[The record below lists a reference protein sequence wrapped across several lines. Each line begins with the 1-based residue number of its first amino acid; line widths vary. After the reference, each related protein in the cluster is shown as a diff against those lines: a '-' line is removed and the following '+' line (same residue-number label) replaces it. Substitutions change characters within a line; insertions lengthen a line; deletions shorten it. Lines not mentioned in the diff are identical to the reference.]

1 MLKKSKAKYGH
12 PSLFEKGVMFLNNF
26 WPQVIIL
33 SSLVILASLFFPSG
47 ESLKYSYQLNDIPRE
62 PIIAP
67 FTFPILKSE
76 EKLKTDLEEAL
87 SSEPFVFKRNK
98 ELVKKW
104 TNSLENFFLLS
115 EDIRQTKD
123 QCLQSKDLIYRYRY
137 DANYEMI
144 LSDYK
149 TDSTKLSQLVLDIEN
164 KYPVS
169 VQETPWSSFLD
180 VEYQSGIQYDLNEF
194 ETIIIQICRN
204 RWAEGIY
211 DIPRTD
217 IISEKIM
224 MIHQDE
230 VPFMANPDE
239 YHDLESAWI
248 RAKQELTQSY
258 AKTDEDQYTTGY
270 ALIVEFMKPNLIYDK
285 ETTERRQQSRLSKV
299 SRFQGTILKDERI
312 VDANERII
320 EDVLLTLESLAN
332 AIDEKEG
339 KKTGLQAFF
348 SYLGRLIVIGAII
361 SFTFTF
367 IGVYRMPIFQ
377 EWKMIFLIA
386 LVFLVELVLV
396 YLLVIQLGFSPY
408 FLFLTVL
415 AMTLT
420 ILFDARIG
428 FMGTTSMAILNAV
441 MIGNNLDFIIIGMTL
456 SSIAMYNVRE
466 LRTRAKVFT
475 TIFSLLFI
483 SFVIL
488 IGLGFF
494 KGNPWS
500 AIWIDLLPLLITS
513 VLAPVVTYGLI
524 GLLEI
529 PFDITTDLT
538 LIELLDFEH
547 PLLKRL
553 QQEANGTFNHSIV
566 VGNLAEACANAIGAH
581 SLLCRVGAYYHDV
594 GKMVRPEYFIE
605 NQFTGENKH
614 DTLTYVMSAKTIK
627 NHVKEG
633 LELAREYK
641 VPKIVRDF
649 IPMHH
654 GTTRVE
660 YFYRKALENAEDP
673 VKVDKKAFQYP
684 GPKPNTKETGILM
697 LCEAI
702 EAAVR
707 SLKNPDIIKIEAM
720 INKII
725 KYRIDE
731 GQLDKCPL
739 TLDELR
745 KIKGTVDG
753 NTGMLPV
760 LRGIYHIR
768 IEYPDSEKEKSE
780 KSQQL

>member
-1 MLKKSKAKYGH
+1 
-12 PSLFEKGVMFLNNF
+12 
-26 WPQVIIL
+26 
-33 SSLVILASLFFPSG
+33 
-47 ESLKYSYQLNDIPRE
+47 
-62 PIIAP
+62 
-67 FTFPILKSE
+67 
-76 EKLKTDLEEAL
+76 
-87 SSEPFVFKRNK
+87 
-98 ELVKKW
+98 
-104 TNSLENFFLLS
+104 
-115 EDIRQTKD
+115 
-123 QCLQSKDLIYRYRY
+123 
-137 DANYEMI
+137 MI
-144 LSDYK
+144 
-149 TDSTKLSQLVLDIEN
+149 STE
-164 KYPVS
+164 
-169 VQETPWSSFLD
+169 ETPWASFLD
-180 VEYQSGIQYDLNEF
+180 VEYKTGPQYDLNEF
-194 ETIIIQICRN
+194 EKTIIQICRN

-211 DIPRTD
+211 DIPKMN
-217 IISEKIM
+217 IKSEKTM
-224 MIHQDE
+224 VHQSE
-230 VPFMANPDE
+230 VPILSNTDE

-258 AKTDEDQYTTGY
+258 SIKNEVQNTIGY

-285 ETTERRQQSRLSKV
+285 EVTERRQQSRLDRV
-299 SRFQGTILKDERI
+299 PRFQGTILKEERI
-312 VDANERII
+312 VDANERIS
-320 EDVLLTLESLAN
+320 EEVLLTLESLAT
-332 AIDEKEG
+332 AIGEKEG
-339 KKTGLQAFF
+339 GKTGAQVFF
-348 SYLGRLIVIGAII
+348 SYFGRLIVIGSII
-361 SFTFTF
+361 SLAFTFLS
-367 IGVYRMPIFQ
+367 VYRRSIFQ
-377 EWKMIFLIA
+377 QWKMIFLIS
-386 LVFLVELVLV
+386 LIFLTETVLV
-396 YLLVIQLGFSPY
+396 YLSVIQLGFSPY
-408 FLFLTVL
+408 FLFLTVS

-441 MIGNNLDFIIIGMTL
+441 MIGNNLDFIIVGMTL
-456 SSIAMYNVRE
+456 SSMAMYNVRE
-466 LRTRAKVFT
+466 LRTRTQVFT

-483 SFVIL
+483 SVVVL
-488 IGLGFF
+488 IGLGLF

-500 AIWIDLLPLLITS
+500 TIWSDLLPLVITS
-513 VLAPVVTYGLI
+513 ILAPIITYGLI
-524 GLLEI
+524 GILEI
-529 PFDITTDLT
+529 AFQITTDLT

-566 VGNLAEACANAIGAH
+566 VGNLAEACANAIGAR

-594 GKMVRPEYFIE
+594 GKMIRPEYFIE

-660 YFYRKALENAEDP
+660 YFYRKALENAEKP
-673 VKVDKKAFQYP
+673 ERVDKKAFQYP

-720 INKII
+720 IDKII
-725 KYRIDE
+725 KHRIDE
-731 GQLDKCPL
+731 GQLDTCPL
-739 TLDELR
+739 TLDELK

-753 NTGMLPV
+753 NSGMLPV

-768 IEYPDSEKEKSE
+768 VEYPDMEIEKSE
-780 KSQQL
+780 TPTSS

>member
-1 MLKKSKAKYGH
+1 MLKKSKKKYGKL
-12 PSLFEKGVMFLNNF
+12 SLFERAAPVLNEF
-26 WPQVIIL
+26 WPQAVIL
-33 SSLVILASLFFPSG
+33 SSLVVLSSFFFPRG
-47 ESLKYSYQLNDIPRE
+47 EALKYFFQLNDIPRE

-76 EKLKTDLEEAL
+76 EKLKTDLKNAL
-87 SSEPFVFKRNK
+87 KLEPFLFKRNTK
-98 ELVKKW
+98 FVQKW
-104 TNSLENFFLLS
+104 TNSLENFFLIS
-115 EDIRQTKD
+115 EEIMEAKGKY
-123 QCLQSKDLIYRYRY
+123 LQSKDLVYRYRY
-137 DANYEMI
+137 DENYDI
-144 LSDYK
+144 VLADFK
-149 TDSTKLSQLVLDIEN
+149 ADSIELSQLNLNIETQYSISIN
-164 KYPVS
+164 
-169 VQETPWSSFLD
+169 ETPWASFFD
-180 VEYQSGIQYDLNEF
+180 VGYQTGPQYDLSEF
-194 ETIIIQICRN
+194 ENTIIQICRN

-211 DIPRTD
+211 DIPKID
-217 IISEKIM
+217 IKSDKT
-224 MIHQDE
+224 MIDQGK
-230 VPFMANPDE
+230 VPVLANADE

-248 RAKQELTQSY
+248 KAKQELTQSY
-258 AKTDEDQYTTGY
+258 SNKNEIQNTIGY
-270 ALIVEFMKPNLIYDK
+270 DLIVEFMKPNLIYDK
-285 ETTERRQQSRLSKV
+285 EVTERRQQSRLDRV
-299 SRFQGTILKDERI
+299 PRFQGTILKDERI
-312 VDANERII
+312 VDANERIS
-320 EDVLLTLESLAN
+320 EEVLLTLESLAT
-332 AIDEKEG
+332 AVGEKEG
-339 KKTGLQAFF
+339 GKTGAQVFL
-348 SYLGRLIVIGAII
+348 SYFGRLIVIGSII
-361 SFTFTF
+361 SLAFTFLS
-367 IGVYRMPIFQ
+367 VYRRSIFQ
-377 EWKMIFLIA
+377 QWKMIFLIS
-386 LVFLVELVLV
+386 LVFLTETVLV
-396 YLLVIQLGFSPY
+396 YLSVIQLGFSPY
-408 FLFLTVL
+408 FLFLTVS

-441 MIGNNLDFIIIGMTL
+441 MIGNNLDFIIVGMTL
-456 SSIAMYNVRE
+456 SSMAMYNVRE
-466 LRTRAKVFT
+466 LRTRTQVFT

-483 SFVIL
+483 SVVVL
-488 IGLGFF
+488 IGLGLF

-500 AIWIDLLPLLITS
+500 AIWIDLLPLIITS
-513 VLAPVVTYGLI
+513 ILAPIITYGLI

-529 PFDITTDLT
+529 AFQITTDLT

-566 VGNLAEACANAIGAH
+566 VGNLAEACANAIGAR

-594 GKMVRPEYFIE
+594 GKMIRPEYFIE
-605 NQFTGENKH
+605 NQYTGENKH

-660 YFYRKALENAEDP
+660 YFYRKAVENAEKSE
-673 VKVDKKAFQYP
+673 KVDKKVFQYP

-720 INKII
+720 IDKII
-725 KYRIDE
+725 KHRIDE
-731 GQLDKCPL
+731 GQMDTCPL
-739 TLDELR
+739 TLSELK
-745 KIKGTVDG
+745 KIKGSVDG

-768 IEYPDSEKEKSE
+768 VEYPDAETETSKVST
-780 KSQQL
+780 

>member
-1 MLKKSKAKYGH
+1 MLKNSKKKYGK
-12 PSLFEKGVMFLNNF
+12 PSLFEKAFTSLNKF
-26 WPQVIIL
+26 WPQAIIL
-33 SSLVILASLFFPSG
+33 SSLVILSSLFFPSG

-87 SSEPFVFKRNK
+87 RLEPFVFKRNT
-98 ELVKKW
+98 ELVQKW

-115 EDIRQTKD
+115 EDIRKTKD
-123 QCLQSKDLIYRYRY
+123 KYLQSQDLVYRYRH
-137 DANYEMI
+137 DENYNI
-144 LSDYK
+144 VLRDFK
-149 TDSTKLSQLVLDIEN
+149 ADSIKLSQLNLDIEN
-164 KYPVS
+164 KYS
-169 VQETPWSSFLD
+169 ISIKEIPWGSFLD
-180 VEYQSGIQYDLNEF
+180 VEYQTGPQYELNEF
-194 ETIIIQICRN
+194 ENTIIQICRN

-211 DIPRTD
+211 DIPKMD
-217 IISEKIM
+217 IISDKT
-224 MIHQDE
+224 MIHQGK
-230 VPFMANPDE
+230 VPVLANTDE

-258 AKTDEDQYTTGY
+258 ARPAEAQNTTGY
-270 ALIVEFMKPNLIYDK
+270 SLIVEFMKPNLIYDK
-285 ETTERRQQSRLSKV
+285 EVTERRQQSRLDRV
-299 SRFQGTILKDERI
+299 PRFQGTILKDERI
-312 VDANERII
+312 VDANERIS
-320 EDVLLTLESLAN
+320 EEVLLTLESLAT

-339 KKTGLQAFF
+339 KKTGLQAYF
-348 SYLGRLIVIGAII
+348 SYFGRLIVIGAII
-361 SFTFTF
+361 SLAFTFLS
-367 IGVYRMPIFQ
+367 VYRMPIFQ

-386 LVFLVELVLV
+386 LVFLVETVLV
-396 YLLVIQLGFSPY
+396 YLVVIQLGFSPY
-408 FLFLTVL
+408 FLFLTVS

-441 MIGNNLDFIIIGMTL
+441 MIGNNLDFIIVGMTL
-456 SSIAMYNVRE
+456 STMAMYNVRE
-466 LRTRAKVFT
+466 LRTRTQIFT

-483 SFVIL
+483 SFVVL
-488 IGLGFF
+488 IGLGLF

-500 AIWIDLLPLLITS
+500 TIWTDLLPLVITS
-513 VLAPVVTYGLI
+513 ILAPVVTYGLI

-529 PFDITTDLT
+529 AFQITTDLT

-566 VGNLAEACANAIGAH
+566 VGNLAEACANAIGAR

-594 GKMVRPEYFIE
+594 GKMIRPEYFIE

-660 YFYRKALENAEDP
+660 YFYRKALENAENSER
-673 VKVDKKAFQYP
+673 VDKKAFQYP

-707 SLKNPDIIKIEAM
+707 SLKSPDIIKIEAM
-720 INKII
+720 IDKII

-731 GQLDKCPL
+731 GQLDTCPL
-739 TLDELR
+739 TLDELK
-745 KIKGTVDG
+745 KIKGSVDG

-768 IEYPDSEKEKSE
+768 VEYPDSEMETSKASTQ
-780 KSQQL
+780 S

>member
-1 MLKKSKAKYGH
+1 MLERSKKKYGK
-12 PSLFEKGVMFLNNF
+12 SSFFKRAFTFLNKF
-26 WPQVIIL
+26 WPQIIIL
-33 SSLVILASLFFPSG
+33 SSLVFLSSLFFPSG

-76 EKLKTDLEEAL
+76 EKLETELEEAL
-87 SSEPFVFKRNK
+87 RLEPFVFKRNTK
-98 ELVKKW
+98 LVQKW
-104 TNSLENFFLLS
+104 TNSLEIFFLLS
-115 EDIRQTKD
+115 EEIRKTKD
-123 QCLQSKDLIYRYRY
+123 KYLQSKDLVYRYRY
-137 DANYEMI
+137 DENYN
-144 LSDYK
+144 LVLADFK
-149 TDSTKLSQLVLDIEN
+149 ADSTELSQLNSDIEK
-164 KYPVS
+164 KYLIS
-169 VQETPWSSFLD
+169 TKEIPWASFLD
-180 VEYQSGIQYDLNEF
+180 VEYKTGPQYDLNEF
-194 ETIIIQICRN
+194 EKTIIQICRN

-211 DIPRTD
+211 DIPKMN
-217 IISEKIM
+217 IKSEKT
-224 MIHQDE
+224 MIHQGE
-230 VPFMANPDE
+230 VPILSNTDE

-248 RAKQELTQSY
+248 RAKQELTQYY
-258 AKTDEDQYTTGY
+258 ANPEEPQHTIGY

-285 ETTERRQQSRLSKV
+285 DVTERRQQSRLDRV
-299 SRFQGTILKDERI
+299 PRFQGTILKDERI
-312 VDANERII
+312 VDANERIS
-320 EDVLLTLESLAN
+320 EEVLLTLESLSTS
-332 AIDEKEG
+332 IDEKEG
-339 KKTGLQAFF
+339 KKTGLEAFL
-348 SYLGRLIVIGAII
+348 SYFGRLIVVGSII
-361 SFTFTF
+361 SLSFTFLS
-367 IGVYRMPIFQ
+367 VYRMEIFQ

-386 LVFLVELVLV
+386 LVFFVETVLV
-396 YLLVIQLGFSPY
+396 YLLVIQLGFSHY
-408 FLFLTVL
+408 FLFLTVS

-441 MIGNNLDFIIIGMTL
+441 MLGNNLDFIIVGMTL
-456 SSIAMYNVRE
+456 SSMAMYNVRE
-466 LRTRAKVFT
+466 LRTRTQVFT
-475 TIFSLLFI
+475 TIFSLLFT
-483 SFVIL
+483 SFIVL
-488 IGLGFF
+488 IGLGLF

-500 AIWIDLLPLLITS
+500 TIWADLLPLVITS
-513 VLAPVVTYGLI
+513 ILAPVVTYGLI

-529 PFDITTDLT
+529 AFQITTDLT

-566 VGNLAEACANAIGAH
+566 VGNLAEACANAIGAR

-641 VPKIVRDF
+641 VPKVVRDF

-660 YFYRKALENAEDP
+660 YFYRKALENSENP
-673 VKVDKKAFQYP
+673 EKVDKKAFQYP

-720 INKII
+720 IDNII
-725 KYRIDE
+725 KHRIDE
-731 GQLDKCPL
+731 GQLDTCPL
-739 TLDELR
+739 TLAELK

-768 IEYPDSEKEKSE
+768 VEYPDTETETSNASTQ
-780 KSQQL
+780 S

>member
-1 MLKKSKAKYGH
+1 MCIRDRGEV
-12 PSLFEKGVMFLNNF
+12 P
-26 WPQVIIL
+26 IL
-33 SSLVILASLFFPSG
+33 S
-47 ESLKYSYQLNDIPRE
+47 N
-62 PIIAP
+62 
-67 FTFPILKSE
+67 T
-76 EKLKTDLEEAL
+76 
-87 SSEPFVFKRNK
+87 
-98 ELVKKW
+98 
-104 TNSLENFFLLS
+104 
-115 EDIRQTKD
+115 
-123 QCLQSKDLIYRYRY
+123 
-137 DANYEMI
+137 
-144 LSDYK
+144 
-149 TDSTKLSQLVLDIEN
+149 
-164 KYPVS
+164 
-169 VQETPWSSFLD
+169 
-180 VEYQSGIQYDLNEF
+180 
-194 ETIIIQICRN
+194 
-204 RWAEGIY
+204 
-211 DIPRTD
+211 
-217 IISEKIM
+217 
-224 MIHQDE
+224 
-230 VPFMANPDE
+230 DE

-248 RAKQELTQSY
+248 RAKQELTQHY
-258 AKTDEDQYTTGY
+258 ANPEEPQHTIGY

-285 ETTERRQQSRLSKV
+285 DVTERRQQSRLDRV
-299 SRFQGTILKDERI
+299 PRFQGTILKDERI
-312 VDANERII
+312 VDANERIS
-320 EDVLLTLESLAN
+320 EEVLLTLESLSTS
-332 AIDEKEG
+332 IDEKEG
-339 KKTGLQAFF
+339 KKTGLEAFL
-348 SYLGRLIVIGAII
+348 SYLGRLIVVGSII
-361 SFTFTF
+361 SLSFTFLS
-367 IGVYRMPIFQ
+367 VYRMEIFQ

-386 LVFLVELVLV
+386 LVFFVETVLV

-408 FLFLTVL
+408 FLFLTVS

-441 MIGNNLDFIIIGMTL
+441 MLGNNLDFIIVGMTL
-456 SSIAMYNVRE
+456 SSMAMYNVRE
-466 LRTRAKVFT
+466 LRTRTQVFT
-475 TIFSLLFI
+475 TIFSLLFT
-483 SFVIL
+483 SFIVL
-488 IGLGFF
+488 IGLGLF

-500 AIWIDLLPLLITS
+500 TIWADLLPLVITS

-529 PFDITTDLT
+529 AFQITTDLT

-566 VGNLAEACANAIGAH
+566 VGNLAEACANAIGAR

-641 VPKIVRDF
+641 VPKVVRDF

-660 YFYRKALENAEDP
+660 YFYRKALENSKNPER
-673 VKVDKKAFQYP
+673 VDKKAFQYP

-720 INKII
+720 IDKII
-725 KYRIDE
+725 KHRIDE
-731 GQLDKCPL
+731 GQLDTCPL
-739 TLDELR
+739 TLAELK

-768 IEYPDSEKEKSE
+768 VEYPDTETETSNAST
-780 KSQQL
+780 QL

>member
-1 MLKKSKAKYGH
+1 
-12 PSLFEKGVMFLNNF
+12 MFLNNF
-26 WPQVIIL
+26 WRQVIIL

-320 EDVLLTLESLAN
+320 EDVLLTLASLAN

-367 IGVYRMPIFQ
+367 IGVYRMP
-377 EWKMIFLIA
+377 
-386 LVFLVELVLV
+386 
-396 YLLVIQLGFSPY
+396 
-408 FLFLTVL
+408 
-415 AMTLT
+415 
-420 ILFDARIG
+420 
-428 FMGTTSMAILNAV
+428 
-441 MIGNNLDFIIIGMTL
+441 
-456 SSIAMYNVRE
+456 
-466 LRTRAKVFT
+466 
-475 TIFSLLFI
+475 
-483 SFVIL
+483 
-488 IGLGFF
+488 
-494 KGNPWS
+494 
-500 AIWIDLLPLLITS
+500 
-513 VLAPVVTYGLI
+513 
-524 GLLEI
+524 
-529 PFDITTDLT
+529 
-538 LIELLDFEH
+538 
-547 PLLKRL
+547 
-553 QQEANGTFNHSIV
+553 TF
-566 VGNLAEACANAIGAH
+566 A
-581 SLLCRVGAYYHDV
+581 
-594 GKMVRPEYFIE
+594 
-605 NQFTGENKH
+605 
-614 DTLTYVMSAKTIK
+614 
-627 NHVKEG
+627 
-633 LELAREYK
+633 
-641 VPKIVRDF
+641 
-649 IPMHH
+649 
-654 GTTRVE
+654 
-660 YFYRKALENAEDP
+660 
-673 VKVDKKAFQYP
+673 
-684 GPKPNTKETGILM
+684 
-697 LCEAI
+697 
-702 EAAVR
+702 
-707 SLKNPDIIKIEAM
+707 
-720 INKII
+720 
-725 KYRIDE
+725 
-731 GQLDKCPL
+731 
-739 TLDELR
+739 
-745 KIKGTVDG
+745 
-753 NTGMLPV
+753 
-760 LRGIYHIR
+760 
-768 IEYPDSEKEKSE
+768 
-780 KSQQL
+780 

>member
-1 MLKKSKAKYGH
+1 MLKRSKPKYGK
-12 PSLFEKGVMFLNNF
+12 PSSFEKAVTFLNNF
-26 WPQVIIL
+26 WRQVIIL
-33 SSLVILASLFFPSG
+33 STLVISASLFFPSG

-62 PIIAP
+62 PVIAP

-76 EKLKTDLEEAL
+76 DKLETDLDNAL
-87 SSEPFVFKRNK
+87 KSEPFVFKRNSK
-98 ELVKKW
+98 FVQKW
-104 TNSLENFFLLS
+104 TNSLEEFFLIS

-123 QCLQSKDLIYRYRY
+123 QYLQSKDLIYRYRY
-137 DANYEMI
+137 DANYETV
-144 LSDYK
+144 LTDYK
-149 TDSTKLSQLVLDIEN
+149 ADSTKLSQLLFEIEK

-169 VQETPWSSFLD
+169 LKEIPWSLFLD
-180 VEYQSGIQYDLNEF
+180 VDYQSGPQYDLIEF

-211 DIPRTD
+211 DIPRAD

-224 MIHQDE
+224 IDQGD
-230 VPFMANPDE
+230 VPILANPNE

-248 RAKQELTQSY
+248 RAKQELTHSY
-258 AKTDEDQYTTGY
+258 ANPDEDQHTIGY
-270 ALIVEFMKPNLIYDK
+270 ALIVEFMNPNLIYDK
-285 ETTERRQQSRLSKV
+285 ETTERRQKSRIDRV
-299 SRFQGTILKDERI
+299 PRFQGTILKDERI
-312 VDANERII
+312 VDANERIS
-320 EDVLLTLESLAN
+320 EEVLLTLASLAT

-339 KKTGLQAFF
+339 KKTGVQAFLR
-348 SYLGRLIVIGAII
+348 YLGRLVVIGSII
-361 SFTFTF
+361 SFAFTF
-367 IGVYRMPIFQ
+367 IGVYRMPIFR
-377 EWKMIFLIA
+377 EWKMILLIA
-386 LVFLVELVLV
+386 LVFLVEMILV
-396 YLLVIQLGFSPY
+396 YLSVIQLGFSPY
-408 FLFLTVL
+408 FLFLTVS

-441 MIGNNLDFIIIGMTL
+441 MIGNNLDFIIVGMTL
-456 SSIAMYNVRE
+456 SSMAMYNVRE
-466 LRTRAKVFT
+466 LRTRTQVFT

-483 SFVIL
+483 SFLIL
-488 IGLGFF
+488 IGLGLF
-494 KGNPWS
+494 KGNPWNT
-500 AIWIDLLPLLITS
+500 IWNDLLPLVVTS
-513 VLAPVVTYGLI
+513 VLAPVITYGLI

-529 PFDITTDLT
+529 GFQITTDLT

-566 VGNLAEACANAIGAH
+566 VGNLAEACANAIGAR

-594 GKMVRPEYFIE
+594 GKMMRPEYFIE

-660 YFYRKALENAEDP
+660 YFYRMALEAAEDSK
-673 VKVDKKAFQYP
+673 KVDEKAFQYP

-707 SLKNPDIIKIEAM
+707 SLKDPDIFKIEAM
-720 INKII
+720 IDKII
-725 KYRIDE
+725 KFRIDE
-731 GQLDKCPL
+731 EQLDECPL

-768 IEYPDSEKEKSE
+768 VEYPDTEKEKVETPS
-780 KSQQL
+780 KS

>member
-1 MLKKSKAKYGH
+1 MLKKSKPKYGK
-12 PSLFEKGVMFLNNF
+12 PSSFEKAVMFLNEF

-47 ESLKYSYQLNDIPRE
+47 ESLKYSYKLNDIPRE

-67 FTFPILKSE
+67 FTFPILKSD
-76 EKLKTDLEEAL
+76 EKLKTDLEEAM
-87 SSEPFVFKRNK
+87 SSEPFVFIRNT
-98 ELVKKW
+98 ELVQKL
-104 TNSLENFFLLS
+104 TNGLEEFFLLS
-115 EDIRQTKD
+115 DEIRQTRD
-123 QCLQSKDLIYRYRY
+123 QYLQSKDLIYRYRY
-137 DANYEMI
+137 DENYETV
-144 LSDYK
+144 LTDFK
-149 TDSTKLSQLVLDIEN
+149 ADSTKLSQLIIEMRN

-169 VQETPWSSFLD
+169 TDELPWSSFLD
-180 VEYQSGIQYDLNEF
+180 VEYQSGPQYGLNEF
-194 ETIIIQICRN
+194 EMIIIQICRN

-211 DIPRTD
+211 DIQRTD

-224 MIHQDE
+224 IHQGE
-230 VPFMANPDE
+230 VPVLANPDE

-258 AKTDEDQYTTGY
+258 TNPDEIQHTTGY
-270 ALIVEFMKPNLIYDK
+270 ALIVEFMKPNLVYDK
-285 ETTERRQQSRLSKV
+285 ETTERRQQSRLSRV
-299 SRFQGTILKDERI
+299 PRFQGTILKDEKI
-312 VDANERII
+312 VDANERIS
-320 EDVLLTLESLAN
+320 EDVLLTLESLAA

-348 SYLGRLIVIGAII
+348 SYFGRLVVIGSII
-361 SFTFTF
+361 SFAFTF
-367 IGVYRMPIFQ
+367 IGVYRMQIFQ
-377 EWKMIFLIA
+377 EWKMILLIA
-386 LVFLVELVLV
+386 LVFLVELILV
-396 YLLVIQLGFSPY
+396 YLSVVKLGFSPY
-408 FLFLTVL
+408 FLFLTVS

-441 MIGNNLDFIIIGMTL
+441 MIGNNLDFIIVGMTL
-456 SSIAMYNVRE
+456 SSMAMYNVRE
-466 LRTRAKVFT
+466 LRTRTQVFT

-483 SFVIL
+483 SVLVL
-488 IGLGFF
+488 IGLGLF
-494 KGNPWS
+494 KGNPWF
-500 AIWIDLLPLLITS
+500 AIWKDLLPLLVTS
-513 VLAPVVTYGLI
+513 VLAPVITYGLI

-529 PFDITTDLT
+529 AFQITTDLT

-566 VGNLAEACANAIGAH
+566 VGNLAEACANAIGAR

-594 GKMVRPEYFIE
+594 GKMMRPEYFIE

-641 VPKIVRDF
+641 VPKIVSDF

-660 YFYRKALENAEDP
+660 YFYRMALKNAEDSG
-673 VKVDKKAFQYP
+673 KVDEKAFQYP

-707 SLKNPDIIKIEAM
+707 SLKNPDIFKIETM
-720 INKII
+720 IDKII

-731 GQLDKCPL
+731 GQLDECPL
-739 TLDELR
+739 TLDELK

-768 IEYPDSEKEKSE
+768 VEYPDSDKDKNLKIAEA
-780 KSQQL
+780 